1 MDQERAGR
9 TGDNRGAAARPHR
22 LWTGACLAVA
32 LAVGLGGCGG
42 DIRTRGHLV
51 EDRNLAELTVGQS
64 TAEDVLQTLGTPSTV
79 APFDDHTWYYIGQRE
94 EQTAFFRPEVLER
107 RVVMVRFD
115 EAGVLS
121 EMGERTLDDA
131 EDVALV
137 NRETPSLGREMGFL
151 EQMLGNIGRFNPSG
165 ETSDSPF

>member
-9 TGDNRGAAARPHR
+9 TGDSRVAAVRRDR
-22 LWTGACLAVA
+22 LLAGACLAVA

-42 DIRTRGHLV
+42 DVRTRGHLV
-51 EDRNLAELTVGQS
+51 EDRYLAELTVGQS
-64 TAEDVLQTLGTPSTV
+64 TAEEVLQALGTPSTV

-94 EQTAFFRPEVLER
+94 EQTAFFRPDVLER

-115 EAGVLS
+115 DAGILS

-131 EDVALV
+131 EEVNLV
-137 NRETPSLGREMGFL
+137 ERETPSLGREMGFL
-151 EQMLGNIGRFNPSG
+151 EQMLGNIGRFNPGS
-165 ETSDSPF
+165 EDSPF